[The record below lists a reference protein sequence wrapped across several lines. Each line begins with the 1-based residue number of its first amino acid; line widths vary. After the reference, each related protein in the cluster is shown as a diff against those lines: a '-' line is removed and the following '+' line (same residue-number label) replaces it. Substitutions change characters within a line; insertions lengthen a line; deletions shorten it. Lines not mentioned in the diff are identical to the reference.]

1 MVSNSERAP
10 GVALGDQTKQTC
22 CEAVRNVC
30 SATMNRAPTM
40 RFGCQVW
47 VEHTR
52 RRFIPEEEK
61 DGSKKVCVWSSASY
75 SWNRNGLTV
84 SLCMNTETAAANS
97 KNGVR
102 GDKKMK
108 RINPLALTS
117 LALTFGLAVL
127 VSMPMYAEDTTTYN
141 FETINFPGDT
151 FTQTLGINN
160 SDRIAG
166 YHGATLNRGFTL
178 VLSSKAFTNENFP
191 GSAQTQVIAINNSSK
206 TAGFYIDAAG
216 NTHGFTDQRGSFLK
230 VDFPG
235 TLFNQLLGQNDSG
248 QAVGYYST
256 KADGTGPDYAYI
268 YDEFGS
274 VFELFNIP
282 SSTSAQATGINNS
295 GNVCGFFVDAKG
307 VNRGWVLIGGRFDI
321 LNVPGSTG
329 TQALGL
335 NNKGRVVGSYTDSA
349 GNSHG
354 FIYRESTQ
362 TFQSVDDPVGFGT
375 TVVNVIND
383 KGVLVGFFGTA
394 PINSGFIATPWEW

>member
-1 MVSNSERAP
+1 
-10 GVALGDQTKQTC
+10 
-22 CEAVRNVC
+22 
-30 SATMNRAPTM
+30 
-40 RFGCQVW
+40 
-47 VEHTR
+47 
-52 RRFIPEEEK
+52 
-61 DGSKKVCVWSSASY
+61 
-75 SWNRNGLTV
+75 
-84 SLCMNTETAAANS
+84 
-97 KNGVR
+97 
-102 GDKKMK
+102 MK
-108 RINPLALTS
+108 RINALALT
-117 LALTFGLAVL
+117 LGLAVL
-127 VSMPMYAEDTTTYN
+127 VCMPTYADEKGTTTYN
-141 FETINFPGDT
+141 FETINYPGDT
-151 FTQTLGINN
+151 FTQLLGTNN
-160 SDRIAG
+160 SDIIAG
-166 YHGATLNRGFTL
+166 YHGATVNQGFTL
-178 VLSSKAFTNENFP
+178 VLSSRIFTTENFP
-191 GSAQTQVIAINNSSK
+191 GSAQTQVIAISDNSK
-206 TAGFYIDAAG
+206 TAGFYIDATG
-216 NTHGFTDQRGSFLK
+216 NTHGFTDSRGTFVK
-230 VDFPG
+230 VDYPG
-235 TLFNQLLGQNDSG
+235 TPFNQLLGQNDSG

-282 SSTSAQATGINNS
+282 GSTSAQATGINNS
-295 GNVCGFFVDAKG
+295 GNVCGYFVDAKG

-375 TVVNVIND
+375 TVVNGIND